1 MSESLDHKLTTL
13 KLARVREVYPSWT
26 LQAAQSEM
34 GYGEFLEQLVTEE
47 VLARQENQLRRKMH
61 AAGFPYAATIEQFD
75 FTLHPEQWSWD
86 AASGVH
92 LAAAAMYK
100 KKGK

>member
-13 KLARVREVYPSWT
+13 KLARVREVYPSWIE
-26 LQAAQSEM
+26 QAAQSEM

-61 AAGFPYAATIEQFD
+61 AAGFPYAATID
-75 FTLHPEQWSWD
+75 
-86 AASGVH
+86 
-92 LAAAAMYK
+92 
-100 KKGK
+100 